1 MAGATAEIPFVLTG
15 ADEKS
20 VVEATAVVANLTSA
34 WWNSA
39 STAICVMQGSAA

>member
-1 MAGATAEIPFVLTG
+1 MSIVTRIIHAGITAS
-15 ADEKS
+15 EKS

-39 STAICVMQGSAA
+39 STAICVMQGSAAE